1 MESEWVDFRVV
12 KQSVSMEMVLDHY
25 HINGLRKNGNEL
37 RGQCP
42 IHKGESARSFH
53 VNVSKNVF
61 QCFSCKAR
69 GNVLDFVAAIEGCT
83 VRDAAL
89 KLKAWFGEGESDSR
103 SVLTEQASMER
114 KETEAE
120 GDKIPAIVNP
130 PLGFQLRVDSLHDYG
145 ITRGFSKETLEYF
158 GAGFCL
164 SKGTFAGRF
173 LISLH
178 NDAGELIGYA
188 GRSIDDSEPRYLF
201 PSSEKG
207 FFKSHLLYNLHRAA
221 QAGCDSVVV
230 VEGFVG
236 AMWVYQAGFAG
247 VVALLGSSMS
257 EAQEDLLCRYFKK
270 ALLLFDGDEAGRGA
284 TDSCLQRLG
293 RRLWVKAISLPD
305 DVQPD
310 HLDVDAIKQLLGPAL

>member
-1 MESEWVDFRVV
+1 MENEWVDFRQV
-12 KQSVSMEMVLDHY
+12 KQSVSMQMVLDHY

-42 IHKGESARSFH
+42 IHKGEGARSFH

-89 KLKAWFGEGESDSR
+89 KLKAWFGEGESNSPSVSNGQR
-103 SVLTEQASMER
+103 SVEQG
-114 KETEAE
+114 EAAAE
-120 GDKIPAIVNP
+120 EENSPAIVNP
-130 PLGFQLRVDSLHDYG
+130 PLGFQLRVDCSHDYG
-145 ITRGFSKETLEYF
+145 ITRGLSKETLEYF

-173 LISLH
+173 IIPLH
-178 NDAGELIGYA
+178 SEAGELVGYA

-201 PSSEKG
+201 PSREKG

-221 QAGCDSVVV
+221 QAGCESVVV
-230 VEGFVG
+230 VEGFFG
-236 AMWVYQAGFAG
+236 CFRLTQAGYPT
-247 VVALLGSSMS
+247 VALLGSSLS
-257 EAQEDLLCRYFKK
+257 AEQEELLCHHFTRAF
-270 ALLLFDGDEAGRGA
+270 LLLDGDEAGRGA
-284 TDSCLQRLG
+284 TDICLQRLG
-293 RRLWVKAISLPD
+293 HRLWVKAISLPD
-305 DVQPD
+305 QVQPD
-310 HLDVDAIKQLLGPAL
+310 HLDQDAIKQLLGPAL